1 MKINDF
7 QATVHLIANLQKI
20 IKDEIVRRQKHMS
33 LSPTISIQA
42 LHNISDRLKRI
53 ESILSIQR
61 YNLVFIGQVGVGKTT
76 AICHLFGLI
85 REVTNSRSTE
95 RSQSKS
101 RKSNKFKELLSTGS
115 GKTTICEVVIRAA
128 GYTNIEIEPYD
139 KKELQQIIEEFS
151 LWIWQK
157 QYPQVV
163 KEKIEMPPDELL
175 RAIRNIVKLPES
187 VVNGKIVDQA
197 LEFAARF
204 SSDQYQEFKKQMTD
218 RGQLDN
224 RTEAKIHPLANCED
238 RKLWVSTTFQ
248 SLNVA
253 NLANFSIPK
262 RIYINLDSEL
272 LDFSNHPRLG
282 SIIDTRGL
290 DLLTKDRRDLA
301 SYIREN
307 DNSICIFTEKFAS
320 APGNVMPIISKY
332 LTTASVDIDTKCA
345 VIVMHRKGEPEK
357 VVDASG
363 QAVDDMV
370 EGIALRKA
378 NIENVFSG
386 EAVNLSANN
395 IIFYDAL
402 SSYLDDCTLNPYY
415 DLSDIKAEKEDIL
428 TKIEEI
434 IVDREQKLQQE
445 IVVLSEQV
453 SNIAAAIHLTPIE
466 DSIIVSIK
474 QKIHN
479 LSELNIDD
487 CSFADSYIKMLP
499 DHASVLRATN
509 NRYGQYDLRDIDIY
523 FNGRSL
529 TEGLVRWHTRL
540 FKAEILQEVEYVG
553 SEIEIDSS
561 LHPMLNRLRHQI
573 DENYEVLVI
582 NLGEKIEA
590 LLANQILAPQDYNG
604 SIFWQ
609 KVIGR
614 WGQGSG
620 YKLDVLSV
628 YNRQIESIDANF
640 ASDIKTAW
648 REQIIQPSLI
658 FLGEKNSYMLH
669 QSAELN

>member
-1 MKINDF
+1 MEINDF
-7 QATVHLIANLQKI
+7 QATVHLITNLQQI
-20 IKDEIVRRQKHMS
+20 IKDEIMRRQKHVN

-42 LHNISDRLKRI
+42 LHNISDRLNRI

-85 REVTNSRSTE
+85 RETTNSRSTE
-95 RSQSKS
+95 TNQSKS

-128 GYTNIEIEPYD
+128 GSTNIEIEPYD

-157 QYPQVV
+157 QYPQIV
-163 KEKIEMPPDELL
+163 KEKVEIPPDELL

-204 SSDQYQEFKKQMTD
+204 SSDQYQKFKMQMID

-224 RTEAKIHPLANCED
+224 RTEAKIHPLVNCED
-238 RKLWVSTTFQ
+238 HKLWVSTTFQ

-386 EAVNLSANN
+386 EAVNLSTNN

-402 SSYLDDCTLNPYY
+402 SSYLDQGKR
-415 DLSDIKAEKEDIL
+415 IKNY
-428 TKIEEI
+428 IEYLM
-434 IVDREQKLQQE
+434 D
-445 IVVLSEQV
+445 
-453 SNIAAAIHLTPIE
+453 
-466 DSIIVSIK
+466 
-474 QKIHN
+474 
-479 LSELNIDD
+479 
-487 CSFADSYIKMLP
+487 
-499 DHASVLRATN
+499 
-509 NRYGQYDLRDIDIY
+509 
-523 FNGRSL
+523 
-529 TEGLVRWHTRL
+529 
-540 FKAEILQEVEYVG
+540 
-553 SEIEIDSS
+553 
-561 LHPMLNRLRHQI
+561 
-573 DENYEVLVI
+573 
-582 NLGEKIEA
+582 
-590 LLANQILAPQDYNG
+590 
-604 SIFWQ
+604 
-609 KVIGR
+609 
-614 WGQGSG
+614 
-620 YKLDVLSV
+620 
-628 YNRQIESIDANF
+628 
-640 ASDIKTAW
+640 
-648 REQIIQPSLI
+648 
-658 FLGEKNSYMLH
+658 
-669 QSAELN
+669 

>member
-1 MKINDF
+1 
-7 QATVHLIANLQKI
+7 
-20 IKDEIVRRQKHMS
+20 
-33 LSPTISIQA
+33 
-42 LHNISDRLKRI
+42 
-53 ESILSIQR
+53 
-61 YNLVFIGQVGVGKTT
+61 
-76 AICHLFGLI
+76 LI
-85 REVTNSRSTE
+85 RETTNSRSTE
-95 RSQSKS
+95 TNQSKS

-128 GYTNIEIEPYD
+128 GSTNIEIEPYD

-157 QYPQVV
+157 QYPQIV
-163 KEKIEMPPDELL
+163 KEKVEIPPDELL

-204 SSDQYQEFKKQMTD
+204 SSDQYQKFKMQMID

-224 RTEAKIHPLANCED
+224 RTEAKIHPLVNCED
-238 RKLWVSTTFQ
+238 HKLWVSTTFQ

-386 EAVNLSANN
+386 EAVNLSTNN

-402 SSYLDDCTLNPYY
+402 SSYLDDCTLNPYC
-415 DLSDIKAEKEDIL
+415 DLSDIKAEKEYIL

-453 SNIAAAIHLTPIE
+453 ANIAAAIHLTPIE

-487 CSFADSYIKMLP
+487 CNFADSYIKMLP

-529 TEGLVRWHTRL
+529 TEGLVRWHTRQ

-561 LHPMLNRLRHQI
+561 LHPILNRLRHQI

-582 NLGEKIEA
+582 NLGEKIET

-604 SIFWQ
+604 SVFWQ

-620 YKLDVLSV
+620 YKSDVLSV
-628 YNRQIESIDANF
+628 YNQQVASIDTNF
-640 ASDIKTAW
+640 ASEIKTAW
-648 REQIIQPSLI
+648 REQIIQPILI
-658 FLGEKNSYMLH
+658 FLGEKNNYILY

>member
-1 MKINDF
+1 MEINEF
-7 QATVHLIANLQKI
+7 QTTVHLIANLQQV
-20 IKDEIVRRQKHMS
+20 IKDEIMRRQKHVNS
-33 LSPTISIQA
+33 NHAISIQA
-42 LHNISDRLKRI
+42 LHNISDRLKKI

-85 REVTNSRSTE
+85 REVANSRSVETN
-95 RSQSKS
+95 SSKS
-101 RKSNKFKELLSTGS
+101 KKRNKFKELLSTGS

-128 GYTNIEIEPYD
+128 GYTNIEIEPYA

-157 QYPQVV
+157 QYSQVV
-163 KEKIEMPPDELL
+163 KEKVEIPPDELL
-175 RAIRNIVKLPES
+175 RAIRNIVQLPEL
-187 VVNGKIVDQA
+187 VINGKIVDQA

-204 SSDQYQEFKKQMTD
+204 SSNQYQEFKMQMID

-224 RTEAKIHPLANCED
+224 RNEVKIYPEVNCED

-253 NLANFSIPK
+253 SLANFSIPK

-272 LDFSNHPRLG
+272 LDFNNHPRLG

-301 SYIREN
+301 CYIREN

-320 APGNVMPIISKY
+320 APGNIMPIISKY
-332 LTTASVDIDTKCA
+332 LTTTSVDIDTKCA

-378 NIENVFSG
+378 NIENVFAG
-386 EAVNLSANN
+386 EAVNLSTNN
-395 IIFYDAL
+395 IVFYDAL
-402 SSYLDDCTLNPYY
+402 SSYLDDCTINPCC
-415 DLSDIKAEKEDIL
+415 DLSDINAEKEYIL

-434 IVDREQKLQQE
+434 IIDREQKLQQE

-453 SNIAAAIHLTPIE
+453 ANIAAAIHLTPLE
-466 DSIIVSIK
+466 DSIVASIK
-474 QKIHN
+474 QKIYS
-479 LSELNIDD
+479 LSELNIDE
-487 CSFADSYIKMLP
+487 CNFADSYIKMLP
-499 DHASVLRATN
+499 DNASVLRATN

-529 TEGLVRWHTRL
+529 TEGLVRWHTRQ
-540 FKAEILQEVEYVG
+540 FKVEILQEVEYVG
-553 SEIEIDSS
+553 SEIDIDSS
-561 LHPMLNRLRHQI
+561 LYPMLNRLRHQI
-573 DENYEVLVI
+573 DENYEVLVVD
-582 NLGEKIEA
+582 LGEKIET
-590 LLANQILAPQDYNG
+590 LLANQILAPQDYDD

-609 KVIGR
+609 KVISR

-620 YKLDVLSV
+620 YKSDVLSV
-628 YNRQIESIDANF
+628 YNQQVESIDANF
-640 ASDIKTAW
+640 SSEIRTAW
-648 REQIIQPSLI
+648 REQIIQPILI
-658 FLGEKNSYMLH
+658 FLGEKNRYMIQ